1 VRRLAAAR
9 IVSSGG
15 SQAAQIALVYELSER
30 TGSGLWVVAALFASI
45 SAGGLLG
52 PLSGWVADR
61 YDRRVVMVVSE
72 IAAGLAYFA
81 LVFARA
87 PLLLVAGALAATVL
101 GAPFRA
107 ASAAAVPNLV
117 EPIDLAWAN
126 GVLATAFNVALVI
139 GPFVG
144 GALVAASG
152 ASLVFAVNTVSFLV
166 SAAVIA
172 WTPGRFGGHAAAI
185 AARAP
190 GGDRAEVSPG
200 DVPAGLS
207 PGTVSPGGGLAGV
220 SVGDGGASGEPSAT
234 GHGSAGSVL
243 AGFRLLVRH
252 PLLGLLGVASA
263 LAYAAFGAALV
274 IDPEL
279 ARQFDAGSV
288 GYGLLTTV
296 WGGGAVLGAMVAG
309 RTVTPS
315 NATRAV
321 VFGMAAMAISLGG
334 VVVLPTFVLIVA
346 AGAIGGIGNGFVFV
360 PWLLLVQ
367 HLTAD
372 AVRARVIAA
381 AEAIDQVAF
390 LGGMGLGVVAL
401 ALVTPQHAYTTTA
414 SVLVLATLAALGAW
428 RAEARRSAAGAPR

>member
-1 VRRLAAAR
+1 MGVVCPSPTRRSRPGSRPSAATNVARPTTETPVVGAFTTVQPSDRARRRAGVRRLAAAR

-15 SQAAQIALVYELSER
+15 SQAAQIALVYELSVR

-61 YDRRVVMVVSE
+61 YDRRTVMVVSE

-81 LVFARA
+81 LVFARE
-87 PLLLVAGALAATVL
+87 PLLLVVGALAATVL
-101 GAPFRA
+101 GAPFRT
-107 ASAAAVPNLV
+107 ASPAAVPNLV
-117 EPIDLAWAN
+117 EPTDLAWAN

-144 GALVAASG
+144 GALVAVWG

-172 WTPGRFGGHAAAI
+172 WTPGHFGGHAGATAGS
-185 AARAP
+185 A
-190 GGDRAEVSPG
+190 DEV
-200 DVPAGLS
+200 
-207 PGTVSPGGGLAGV
+207 
-220 SVGDGGASGEPSAT
+220 AST
-234 GHGSAGSVL
+234 GHGSTGSVL
-243 AGFRLLVRH
+243 AGFGLLVHH
-252 PLLGLLGVASA
+252 PLLGLLGVSSA

-296 WGGGAVLGAMVAG
+296 WGAGAVFGAMLAG
-309 RTVTPS
+309 RKVTPA

-321 VFGMAAMAISLGG
+321 VFGMAAMAISLG
-334 VVVLPTFVLIVA
+334 
-346 AGAIGGIGNGFVFV
+346 
-360 PWLLLVQ
+360 
-367 HLTAD
+367 
-372 AVRARVIAA
+372 
-381 AEAIDQVAF
+381 
-390 LGGMGLGVVAL
+390 
-401 ALVTPQHAYTTTA
+401 
-414 SVLVLATLAALGAW
+414 
-428 RAEARRSAAGAPR
+428 